1 MLILLISAPSVF
13 IVVAAY
19 IIYESQQGQ
28 SEIRWNRIGT
38 ASALLICACI
48 SFVIGLAVGF
58 SYGVFFVFVLATIVA
73 LLSGIFLGAYL
84 TRWQKLFGLFIG
96 LGFPLIMLL
105 SIYLGLYFDPDS
117 IIERN
122 GDAIAGAL
130 YEYHTDKGLYPEN
143 LEDLVPTYIDDLKD
157 PGTMWG
163 WLYVSTKDDF
173 TLGYVNDID
182 SMGYGICKYSPDIP
196 EWDCVDDYS
205 EEPFRS
211 TEPFHLEPTPTPEP
225 SPHEKFLNLIPS

>member
-1 MLILLISAPSVF
+1 MLILLISAPSIF

-28 SEIRWNRIGT
+28 SEIHWNRIGT

-58 SYGVFFVFVLATIVA
+58 SYGVIFVFVLATIAA

-96 LGFPLIMLL
+96 IGFPFIMLL

-117 IIERN
+117 IIRRN
-122 GDAIAGAL
+122 GEAIAQAL
-130 YEYHTDKGLYPEN
+130 NEYHAAKGIYPET
-143 LEDLVPTYIDDLKD
+143 LDELVPTYMADLKE
-157 PGTMWG
+157 PKTLWG
-163 WLYVSTKDDF
+163 WLYVAEQDNF
-173 TLGYVNDID
+173 TVGYVSYID
-182 SMGYGICKYSPDIP
+182 KMGYTICKYSRTLP
-196 EWDCVDDYS
+196 EWNCPMDY
-205 EEPFRS
+205 S
-211 TEPFHLEPTPTPEP
+211 TEPFHLEPTPPP
-225 SPHEKFLNLIPS
+225 DPVSVP